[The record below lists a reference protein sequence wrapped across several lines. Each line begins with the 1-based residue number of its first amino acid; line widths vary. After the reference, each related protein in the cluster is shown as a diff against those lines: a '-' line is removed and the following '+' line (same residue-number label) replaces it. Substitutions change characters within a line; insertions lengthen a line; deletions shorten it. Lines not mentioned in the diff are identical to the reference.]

1 MDKPGTLLTG
11 PEDAG
16 RRLDKFL
23 AEKMSDMTRSA
34 LQKLISEGHIR
45 IDGTV
50 RTKSGYSLNSGQA
63 ITIDWPVPVTAKI
76 QPQDLPLDVL
86 FEDADLLV
94 LNKARGMVVHPAV
107 GNFEG
112 TLVNALLARCNDL
125 SGINGVIRP
134 GIVHRL
140 DKDTSGLML
149 VAKTDRAHVALA
161 SQIRDKTVSR
171 IYLALVHG
179 NLAKVEGTVSTN
191 IGRHSK
197 DRKKMAVV
205 AAGGKPA
212 VTHFTVIERFQRFT
226 LVQCRLETGRTH
238 QIRVHMAH
246 IGHPVVADPKY
257 GRIESCFAILGQAL
271 HSAQI
276 SFIHPADGKRMC
288 FKAPL
293 PADMERIIRQL
304 R

>member
-1 MDKPGTLLTG
+1 MKSPVAFFPG
-11 PEDAG
+11 PEDEG

-23 AEKMSDMTRSA
+23 AEKMPAMTRSA
-34 LQKLISEGHIR
+34 MQKLIADEHVR
-45 IDGTV
+45 VDGV
-50 RTKSGYSLNSGQA
+50 IRTKTGYTLGSGQV
-63 ITIDWPVPVTAKI
+63 ISVEVPLPVATTVL
-76 QPQDLPLDVL
+76 PQDLPLDIV
-86 FEDADLLV
+86 FEDSDLLV
-94 LNKARGMVVHPAV
+94 VNKARGMVVHPAA
-107 GNFEG
+107 GNFDG
-112 TLVNALLARCNDL
+112 TLVNALLARCKDL
-125 SGINGVIRP
+125 SGINGIVRP

-149 VAKTDRAHVALA
+149 AAKNDRAHIALA
-161 SQIRDKTVSR
+161 KQIRDKTVSR
-171 IYLALVHG
+171 IYLAIVHG
-179 NLAKVEGTVSTN
+179 NLAKAEGTISTN

-205 AAGGKPA
+205 ASGGKSA
-212 VTHFTVIERFQRFT
+212 VTHFTVIDRFQRFS

-257 GRIESCFAILGQAL
+257 GPSGTFFAIQGQAL

-276 SFIHPADGKRMC
+276 SFIHPGDGERMC
-288 FKAPL
+288 FEAPL
-293 PADMERIIRQL
+293 PQDMAGIIRQL